1 MSNQYSKSKLEKF
14 KKAIEKKMGSV
25 SEEVDSLKEGLSA
38 ASNKQGGVTPDS
50 IFSVHMADAGT
61 DSHEQEK
68 NFMFMNRGSDYFK
81 NLEIALERIAEGSFG
96 VCKICDCL
104 IIYFKII
111 MTQSLFTK
119 MFVYKMMYSIIS
131 IIRIMKCK

>member
-1 MSNQYSKSKLEKF
+1 MANQYSKSKLEKF
-14 KKAIEKKMGSV
+14 RKAIEKKMGSV
-25 SEEVDSLKEGLSA
+25 SEEVDSLKEGLSS

-81 NLEIALERIAEGSFG
+81 NLEIALERIAEGSFLS
-96 VCKICDCL
+96 L
-104 IIYFKII
+104 IHI
-111 MTQSLFTK
+111 
-119 MFVYKMMYSIIS
+119 
-131 IIRIMKCK
+131 